1 MGFGISDII
10 AFAKAGW
17 SPADVK
23 SVIALADEHE
33 QDAASP
39 EVKDSAAEQ
48 VQADQDADGK
58 PAAAAEPDA
67 QADAVDYKKLYEEQ
81 KALTEKIQKDNIRQD
96 MSGMLP
102 PQKTQDELLQDI
114 ARKFM

>member
-1 MGFGISDII
+1 MGFGITDII

-23 SVIALADEHE
+23 QTIELANNME
-33 QDAASP
+33 QTDNTS
-39 EVKDSAAEQ
+39 EVKDSAEQ
-48 VQADQDADGK
+48 VQADQDADEK

-81 KALTEKIQKDNIRQD
+81 KALTEKLQQENIRQD
-96 MSGMLP
+96 TSKGFDE
-102 PQKTQDELLQDI
+102 KTDQEKLNDI
-114 ARKFM
+114 FAAFM

>member
-23 SVIALADEHE
+23 QTIELANKME
-33 QDAASP
+33 QDDNSP

-48 VQADQDADGK
+48 VQADQDADEK

-81 KALTEKIQKDNIRQD
+81 KALTEKLQQENIRQD
-96 MSGMLP
+96 TSKGFDE
-102 PQKTQDELLQDI
+102 KTDQEKLNDI
-114 ARKFM
+114 FAAFM

>member
-1 MGFGISDII
+1 MGFGITDII

-23 SVIALADEHE
+23 QTIELANKME
-33 QDAASP
+33 QDDNSP
-39 EVKDSAAEQ
+39 EVKDSAVP
-48 VQADQDADGK
+48 VQAEHDDAEK

-81 KALTEKIQKDNIRQD
+81 KALTEKLQQENIRQD
-96 MSGMLP
+96 TSKGFDE
-102 PQKTQDELLQDI
+102 KTDQEKLNDI
-114 ARKFM
+114 FAAFM

>member
-1 MGFGISDII
+1 MGFGITDII

-23 SVIALADEHE
+23 QTIELANNME
-33 QDAASP
+33 QTDNTP
-39 EVKDSAAEQ
+39 EIKDSAEP
-48 VQADQDADGK
+48 VQADQDADEK

-81 KALTEKIQKDNIRQD
+81 KALTEKLQQENIRQD
-96 MSGMLP
+96 TSKGFDE
-102 PQKTQDELLQDI
+102 KTDQEKLNDI
-114 ARKFM
+114 FAAFM